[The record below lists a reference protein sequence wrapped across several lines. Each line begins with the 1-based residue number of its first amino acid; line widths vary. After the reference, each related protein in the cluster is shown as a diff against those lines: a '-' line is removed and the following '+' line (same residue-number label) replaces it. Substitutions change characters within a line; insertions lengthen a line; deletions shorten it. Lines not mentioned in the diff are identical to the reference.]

1 MSRDVEAASLAL
13 VWPDGRQ
20 WLAFA
25 ACAGAS
31 TELFYRPDGQASK
44 EALRICRDCAVRVEC
59 LTFAMANNEWSGVWG
74 GMDAASRRRLKTHL
88 RSRWAHE
95 ERIDG

>member
-1 MSRDVEAASLAL
+1 MSQDIEAASLAV

-44 EALRICRDCAVRVEC
+44 EALRICGDCSVRIEC

-74 GMDAASRRRLKTHL
+74 GMDAAGRRRLKTRRRTRL
-88 RSRWAHE
+88 VRK